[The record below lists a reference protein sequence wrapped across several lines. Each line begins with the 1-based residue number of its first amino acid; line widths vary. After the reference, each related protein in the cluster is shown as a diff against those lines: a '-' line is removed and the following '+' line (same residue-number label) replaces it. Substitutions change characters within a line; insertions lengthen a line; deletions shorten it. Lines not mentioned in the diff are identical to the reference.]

1 MAAKFLKSGP
11 IPILFRNTDESGE
24 ELRCHFVAELTEIYF
39 LRDLETSARL
49 EWLREHLWLQKSHYW
64 EQYPQNGEEEFVR
77 REIDKCMRHAER
89 TCCYSVENMRKIHQF
104 SITRLRKL
112 SNNKPLKP
120 NFTRPY
126 ALCYYPAEE
135 VRDA

>member
-1 MAAKFLKSGP
+1 VKSGP
-11 IPILFRNTDESGE
+11 IPILFRNTDESEE
-24 ELRCHFVAELTEIYF
+24 ELRCHFVAEVTQISF

-49 EWLREHLWLQKSHYW
+49 EWLREHLWLQKNHWW
-64 EQYPQNGEEEFVR
+64 EQYPQDGEQEFVR
-77 REIDKCMRHAER
+77 REIDKCMRNAN
-89 TCCYSVENMRKIHQF
+89 TCCYSVENMRKIHPF

-112 SNNKPLKP
+112 RNNEPLEE
-120 NFTRPY
+120 NFSRPY